1 MNRVWLICALAAL
14 CAGCVARKDEAANA
28 IQAQRTKTPDRPKL
42 PLFHAEYKV
51 GSPWHEYN
59 ENTEANLTR
68 FAALVSQT
76 QRVRARTV
84 PFPPDR
90 PPAWLDVTDALDIA
104 EVRWAFSGELMETR
118 SPGMRVSPAEFK
130 FDLSDG
136 TSIEVLDWGDY
147 YSVDFPGATWSM
159 IRSTERMRAAL
170 EPAFKR
176 LYGES

>member
-28 IQAQRTKTPDRPKL
+28 IPVQRTKTPERPPL
-42 PLFHAEYKV
+42 PLFHADYKV

-59 ENTEANLTR
+59 ENTEANLRR
-68 FAALVSQT
+68 FANLVAT
-76 QRVRARTV
+76 TVRVRARRGDFASERE
-84 PFPPDR
+84 P
-90 PPAWLDVTDALDIA
+90 WIDVTEMLDLS

-147 YSVDFPGATWSM
+147 YSVDFPGASWSM
-159 IRSTERMRAAL
+159 IRRTDRMRAAL